1 MFRCD
6 STQLES
12 GTIAQL
18 LSDSFVIGLERR
30 IEIARQVS
38 QAEGVRFELESN
50 SSSAPKW
57 YEFESRAFDLGNA
70 GRPITCCF
78 LPIRNV
84 TESKTQE
91 RELIRESNF
100 VRDAFNATPQPL
112 SVKTAESEFLFVND
126 AFCETHDLDREKVVG
141 KTIADFVEGDYS
153 IEDDSIE
160 SGIWNSENSRSK
172 IEDFVDLTGKPFKLS
187 TRRATFRDAG
197 SDEPYF
203 VTCSRDVTL
212 EQNRENRLH
221 LLASVFLAA
230 RESVVILDCTGLICE
245 ANPEFIFTLGKAH
258 AELLGTCL
266 SSSFNCDSSIYA

>member
-1 MFRCD
+1 MCSGECISFNSAALKVFRCD

-141 KTIADFVEGDYS
+141 KTIVDFIEGDYS
-153 IEDDSIE
+153 IEDDSLE
-160 SGIWNSENSRSK
+160 PGI
-172 IEDFVDLTGKPFKLS
+172 
-187 TRRATFRDAG
+187 
-197 SDEPYF
+197 
-203 VTCSRDVTL
+203 
-212 EQNRENRLH
+212 
-221 LLASVFLAA
+221 
-230 RESVVILDCTGLICE
+230 
-245 ANPEFIFTLGKAH
+245 
-258 AELLGTCL
+258 
-266 SSSFNCDSSIYA
+266 